1 MNPEQC
7 NRLIAESGLFK
18 YPEIIPMGG
27 KWRIHKPDSPYYQEY
42 YEDFDPYHNPTHA
55 HMALEK
61 FCKDNRYKWSV
72 GNCFEN
78 DDDFWC
84 QILTHN
90 YSCFMEGGTTPSA
103 AISEAIASALEGK
116 E

>member
-61 FCKDNRYKWSV
+61 LKATIQIGPDVNGYLCYLWM
-72 GNCFEN
+72 
-78 DDDFWC
+78 DDEFRAHTVAD
-84 QILTHN
+84 
-90 YSCFMEGGTTPSA
+90 TPSA
-103 AISEAIASALEGK
+103 AICEAIKSALEGGDAK
-116 E
+116 